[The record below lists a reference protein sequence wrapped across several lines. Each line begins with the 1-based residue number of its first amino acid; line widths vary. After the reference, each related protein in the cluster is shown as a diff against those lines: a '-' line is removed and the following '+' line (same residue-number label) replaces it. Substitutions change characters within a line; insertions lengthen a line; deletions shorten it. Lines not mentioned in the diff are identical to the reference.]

1 MSLTTTREDLADA
14 LKDAGYS
21 VYSYPM
27 NQMFAPA
34 VVLVPASPYV
44 GFDTPTRRYARY
56 NLTLMVV
63 NNDNQAALCNMEKMI
78 DELSELLPT
87 FCTITEFS
95 QPSIEEVGSTDYL
108 ISDITV
114 QLTIN

>member
-1 MSLTTTREDLADA
+1 MSLSTTRQDLADA
-14 LKDAGYS
+14 LQDAGYS
-21 VYSYPM
+21 VYAYPM

-44 GFDTPTRRYARY
+44 GFDTPTRRHARY
-56 NLTLMVV
+56 NLTLMIV
-63 NNDNQAALCNMEKMI
+63 NNDNQAALLNMEKMI
-78 DELSELLPT
+78 DDLSELLPT

>member
-1 MSLTTTREDLADA
+1 MSLTTTRQDLADA

-21 VYSYPM
+21 VYAYPM

-34 VVLVPASPYV
+34 VVLVPSTPYV
-44 GFDTPTRRYARY
+44 GWDTPNRRWAKY

-63 NNDNQAALCNMEKMI
+63 NNDNQAALTNMEKMI
-78 DELSELLPT
+78 DDLSALLPT

-108 ISDITV
+108 VSDITV